1 MPMLLL
7 IILSLFGCSA
17 EDGYIR
23 LPNNARPIHYTLEI
37 AIFTENL
44 TTRGEVIIYLEITKP
59 TDSLTMHASVLL
71 SIIRDRVRVREQ
83 QTPGWKNVAV
93 LSQSDEPGPTEQH
106 WIHLE
111 RQLTK
116 GSHVWLTVPFKGIIS
131 EGEKPE
137 AQLGLFM
144 GDDMNMMAITQFE
157 PIYARWAFPCFDEPH
172 LKATFSVSVGRHKD
186 QVSCSNA
193 CLTLKL
199 PSCIQFCQRQFFAW
213 MDSPKKKISFS
224 PRGRGI
230 VMVIALRTI
239 TTKVDKSIE
248 FIDGLYQKALEKKKE
263 LKGTYATS
271 LFLDSL
277 KSNFTENPAFKNLS
291 IPPEWSV
298 LAESGIGSPS
308 SEYNEFADISAEQ
321 ALKILETGLDKIYQD
336 HGREVLEANIK
347 HLLKPIVSDISLNRL
362 TKIRNKI
369 SARALDT
376 SKREKG
382 ETEATRLRYL
392 KEKVETTVR
401 LMNMYEKKMYSF
413 KKCLPMIVKVIGPL
427 LATFKE

>member
-1 MPMLLL
+1 MGYLRNETN
-7 IILSLFGCSA
+7 ILPLEVALDIFNSIFNIKRASDSA
-17 EDGYIR
+17 SWSGT
-23 LPNNARPIHYTLEI
+23 PNNTNTPKEMPPGFNDFLENFRSWI
-37 AIFTENL
+37 
-44 TTRGEVIIYLEITKP
+44 V
-59 TDSLTMHASVLL
+59 SLIDPYFVRYDWNDFGSSEERTMVHSL
-71 SIIRDRVRVREQ
+71 
-83 QTPGWKNVAV
+83 
-93 LSQSDEPGPTEQH
+93 
-106 WIHLE
+106 
-111 RQLTK
+111 
-116 GSHVWLTVPFKGIIS
+116 
-131 EGEKPE
+131 
-137 AQLGLFM
+137 M
-144 GDDMNMMAITQFE
+144 
-157 PIYARWAFPCFDEPH
+157 
-172 LKATFSVSVGRHKD
+172 LKF
-186 QVSCSNA
+186 A

-213 MDSPKKKISFS
+213 MDSPDEKISFS

-230 VMVIALRTI
+230 VMVVALRTI
-239 TTKVDKSIE
+239 TTKVDESIE

-308 SEYNEFADISAEQ
+308 PEYTEFADISAEQ

-392 KEKVETTVR
+392 KEKVDTTVR
-401 LMNMYEKKMYSF
+401 LMNMYEKKMHSF
-413 KKCLPMIVKVIGPL
+413 KKCLPMIDKVIGPL